1 MEKQRL
7 KLKNIKLW
15 LDEQRFYLQRMW
27 NMCVYIQFIYVYI
40 AYRVFCILK
49 TEKSIKWIY
58 SDCILK
64 TNIDLKP
71 HFFLQFLDI

>member
-1 MEKQRL
+1 MMAWWAEILLTENVK
-7 KLKNIKLW
+7 
-15 LDEQRFYLQRMW
+15 YV
-27 NMCVYIQFIYVYI
+27 CVYTIYILYI

-71 HFFLQFLDI
+71 QFFLQCLDI